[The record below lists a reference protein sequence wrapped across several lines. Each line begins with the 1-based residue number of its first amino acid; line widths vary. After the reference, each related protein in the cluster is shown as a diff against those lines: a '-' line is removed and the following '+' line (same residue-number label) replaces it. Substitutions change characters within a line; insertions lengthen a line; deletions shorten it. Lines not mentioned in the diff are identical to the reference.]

1 MGQELGKGDSA
12 LGPIC
17 IKDTGKYGRGIYA
30 TRDIKTGE
38 LIEAS
43 PVLISC
49 KNEWKYI
56 KKTVLFDYCFT
67 WGENYEH
74 TAVALGYG
82 SLFNHSYTPNASFTN
97 NIDNLS
103 IDFYAIDDI
112 NSGEEITINYNE
124 DAEDNSPLWFDVI
137 E

>member
-1 MGQELGKGDSA
+1 M
-12 LGPIC
+12 PIC

-30 TRDIKTGE
+30 TRGIKTGE
-38 LIEAS
+38 LIEVS

-82 SLFNHSYTPNASFTN
+82 SLYNHSYTPNAMFVN
-97 NIDNLS
+97 NTDNLS
-103 IDFYAIDDI
+103 IDFYAINDI
-112 NSGEEITINYNE
+112 ENGEEITINYNE
-124 DAEDNSPLWFDVI
+124 DSEDKSPLWFDVI
-137 E
+137 D